1 MNLYQTLTV
10 HNSQAAEQCNSA
22 IKPIASMVSYM
33 EYQNF
38 LLFSKLYIWYR
49 NMLCIVKLNQE
60 RDPTYPTKTTFLLS
74 MAKVNK

>member
-60 RDPTYPTKTTFLLS
+60 RDVPYKDYFLAINGQS
-74 MAKVNK
+74 